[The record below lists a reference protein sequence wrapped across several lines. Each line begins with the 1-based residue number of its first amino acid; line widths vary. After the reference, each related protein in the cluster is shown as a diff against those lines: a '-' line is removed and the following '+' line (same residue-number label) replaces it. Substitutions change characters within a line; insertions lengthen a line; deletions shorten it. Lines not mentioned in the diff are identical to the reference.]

1 MTAFEELARDGYR
14 FVVPAPTVPEDF
26 DRQQHL
32 NNAAIVRVFNDLRI
46 AYVVGAVGDWWPD
59 FIAEHGCVVAARE
72 LHVLYESEGQP
83 GESFVGAMRYTRRDG
98 KALILEER
106 LVEADTGRDRAV
118 GSVAR
123 AGWHRG
129 RLARALR
136 RTSRGDR
143 GPRVSHALARYR
155 GAMGSSGVASPW

>member
-1 MTAFEELARDGYR
+1 MTAYEELARDGYR
-14 FVVPAPTVPEDF
+14 FVVPAPTVPDDF

-46 AYVVGAVGDWWPD
+46 AYVVGAVGEWWPD

-106 LVEADTGRDRAV
+106 LVEADTGRAIARAWLV
-118 GSVAR
+118 QLIVRDGTVVDWPERYVAR
-123 AGWHRG
+123 VAEIEGRAFPTRTRG
-129 RLARALR
+129 TAARW
-136 RTSRGDR
+136 
-143 GPRVSHALARYR
+143 GP
-155 GAMGSSGVASPW
+155 PE

>member
-1 MTAFEELARDGYR
+1 MTAYEALAGDGYR

-46 AYVVGAVGDWWPD
+46 AYVVGAVGEWWPD

-106 LVEADTGRDRAV
+106 LVEADTGRAIARAWLV
-118 GSVAR
+118 QLIVRDGTVVDWPERYVAR
-123 AGWHRG
+123 VAEIEGRAFPTRTRG
-129 RLARALR
+129 TAARW
-136 RTSRGDR
+136 
-143 GPRVSHALARYR
+143 GP
-155 GAMGSSGVASPW
+155 PE

>member
-1 MTAFEELARDGYR
+1 MTAYEELARDGYR

-32 NNAAIVRVFNDLRI
+32 NNAAIVRLFNDLRI
-46 AYVVGAVGDWWPD
+46 AYVVGAVGEWWPD
-59 FIAEHGCVVAARE
+59 FIAEHRCVVAARE

-106 LVEADTGRDRAV
+106 LVEADTGRAIARAWLV
-118 GSVAR
+118 QLLVRDGTVVDWPEHYVAR
-123 AGWHRG
+123 VAEIER
-129 RLARALR
+129 RAFPTRTRATAARW
-136 RTSRGDR
+136 
-143 GPRVSHALARYR
+143 GP
-155 GAMGSSGVASPW
+155 PE

>member
-1 MTAFEELARDGYR
+1 VGVTAYEELAGDGYR
-14 FVVPAPTVPEDF
+14 FVIPAPTVPEDF

-46 AYVVGAVGDWWPD
+46 AYVVGAVGEWWPD
-59 FIAEHGCVVAARE
+59 FIMEQRCVVAARE

-106 LVEADTGRDRAV
+106 LVEADTGRAIARAWLV
-118 GSVAR
+118 QLIVQDGAVVDWPERYVAR
-123 AGWHRG
+123 VAEIEG
-129 RLARALR
+129 RAFPTRTRATAARW
-136 RTSRGDR
+136 
-143 GPRVSHALARYR
+143 GPSE
-155 GAMGSSGVASPW
+155 

>member
-1 MTAFEELARDGYR
+1 MRAISSFR
-14 FVVPAPTVPEDF
+14 FVIPAPTVREDF

-46 AYVVGAVGDWWPD
+46 AYVVGAVGEWWPD
-59 FIAEHGCVVAARE
+59 LVVEQRYVVAARE

-106 LVEADTGRDRAV
+106 LVEADTGRAIARAWLVQLIVQDGAVVDWPDRY
-118 GSVAR
+118 VAR
-123 AGWHRG
+123 VAEVEG
-129 RLARALR
+129 RAFPAHPR
-136 RTSRGDR
+136 DR
-143 GPRVSHALARYR
+143 GAL
-155 GAMGSSGVASPW
+155 GPIGVASPR

>member
-1 MTAFEELARDGYR
+1 MTGYEELARDGFR
-14 FVVPAPTVPEDF
+14 FVVRAPTVPDDF

-46 AYVVGAVGDWWPD
+46 AYVVGAVGEWWPD

-106 LVEADTGRDRAV
+106 LVEADTGRAIARAWLV
-118 GSVAR
+118 QLLVRDGTVVDWPEHYVAR
-123 AGWHRG
+123 VAEIEG
-129 RLARALR
+129 RAFPTRTRATAARW
-136 RTSRGDR
+136 
-143 GPRVSHALARYR
+143 GP
-155 GAMGSSGVASPW
+155 PE

>member
-1 MTAFEELARDGYR
+1 MGVTAYEELAGDGYR

-46 AYVVGAVGDWWPD
+46 AYVVGAVGEWWPD

-106 LVEADTGRDRAV
+106 LVEADTGRAIARAWLV
-118 GSVAR
+118 QLLVRDGTVVDWPERYVAR
-123 AGWHRG
+123 VAEIEG
-129 RLARALR
+129 RAFPRARAPTAAR
-136 RTSRGDR
+136 W
-143 GPRVSHALARYR
+143 GP
-155 GAMGSSGVASPW
+155 PE